1 MGALILFLALVLAA
15 SAAHKAHSPARLA
28 PAAARLAGVAAPL
41 GPVLLVLAGT
51 LEAVAALCLPF
62 GATRPAGLLIA
73 GLVWG
78 GYALALT
85 RRRGEVL
92 DCGCDLV
99 ARPRAVGAPQVLRPV
114 ALAALALGLLVL
126 PPVPDAD
133 GTLLPMQLPI
143 QLLAALGLFALAIA
157 HAEIL
162 AIPRPAWR
170 KS

>member
-1 MGALILFLALVLAA
+1 
-15 SAAHKAHSPARLA
+15 
-28 PAAARLAGVAAPL
+28 
-41 GPVLLVLAGT
+41 
-51 LEAVAALCLPF
+51 
-62 GATRPAGLLIA
+62 
-73 GLVWG
+73 LVWG

-114 ALAALALGLLVL
+114 VLATLALGLLVL

-133 GTLLPMQLPI
+133 GTLLPM